1 MTPAE
6 YLKLP
11 YARLVFPEQ
20 DGSWSAEILEFR
32 GAFATG
38 ETVEEALQ
46 NVERVAESWI
56 LAMQAKGESIPD
68 PIRELY
74 VRDTLA
80 DAVLAAA
87 KEDRE

>member
-11 YARLVFPEQ
+11 YARLVFPER

-32 GAFATG
+32 GSFATG
-38 ETVEEALQ
+38 KTAEEALQ
-46 NVERVAESWI
+46 NVERVAERWI
-56 LAMQAKGESIPD
+56 LGMQAKGDNIPD

-74 VRDTLA
+74 VRY
-80 DAVLAAA
+80 
-87 KEDRE
+87 DRRIGMP